1 MSADNMDT
9 RPTIETVL
17 ERINALGENLSQQ
30 IHSVRD
36 DLNGRIDS
44 LAEDFASR
52 IDLFKEYFDGRINN
66 LQQQVEAIGATLDEH
81 RTALWDIKRKIEVL
95 NNNFLQ
101 IQADQNELRRRVEN
115 LESKPS

>member
-1 MSADNMDT
+1 LDT

-17 ERINALGENLSQQ
+17 ERINALGERLSAEF
-30 IHSVRD
+30 
-36 DLNGRIDS
+36 NGRIDS
-44 LAEDFASR
+44 LAEDFANR

-66 LQQQVEAIGATLDEH
+66 LQQPVEAIRTTLDEH